1 MSLIC
6 RLIFSFPTAIS
17 WSSLFVFFFNPEIS
31 LNLVL
36 WFLFVLFS
44 VYYTCMVFSGLVLD
58 EPVGITSF
66 TAIFDCSNTSMRLN
80 SNPETPSPVL
90 SIPHNRTIVSSV
102 CVSWYFENDSQPVAR
117 ASRLCWKQVFFFNL
131 AFPFCTY
138 LCVHICGRINEL

>member
-1 MSLIC
+1 MIQVLIEVSLIC
-6 RLIFSFPTAIS
+6 PLLFSFPTAIS
-17 WSSLFVFFFNPEIS
+17 WSSLFVFSFHHSFHPEI
-31 LNLVL
+31 
-36 WFLFVLFS
+36 FVLFS
-44 VYYTCMVFSGLVLD
+44 VFSGVVLY